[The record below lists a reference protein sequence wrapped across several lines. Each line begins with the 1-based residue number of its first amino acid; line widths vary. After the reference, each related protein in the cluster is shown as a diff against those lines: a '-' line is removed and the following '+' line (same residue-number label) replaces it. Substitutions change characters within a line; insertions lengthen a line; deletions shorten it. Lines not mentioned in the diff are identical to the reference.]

1 MVFLSFMPNAAMVAF
16 TWQPLANH
24 AVVWFMDLGLDA
36 RGWPALEKP
45 ASLKRSSRKK
55 GPGGL
60 TSAPVSSAMAS
71 AVTGST
77 VMSAIRVTGVS
88 P

>member
-1 MVFLSFMPNAAMVAF
+1 MVAF

-24 AVVWFMDLGLDA
+24 AVLWFMDLRLDA
-36 RGWPALEKP
+36 RGWPAVEKP
-45 ASLKRSSRKK
+45 ASLKRPSRKK

-60 TSAPVSSAMAS
+60 TAAAVSSAMAS

-77 VMSAIRVTGVS
+77 VMSATRVTGGS

>member
-1 MVFLSFMPNAAMVAF
+1 MAAF

-24 AVVWFMDLGLDA
+24 AVPRFMDLRLDA
-36 RGWPALEKP
+36 RGWPAVEKP
-45 ASLKRSSRKK
+45 ASLKRSSRKE

-60 TSAPVSSAMAS
+60 TSAAVPSAMAS

-77 VMSAIRVTGVS
+77 VMSATRVTGVS